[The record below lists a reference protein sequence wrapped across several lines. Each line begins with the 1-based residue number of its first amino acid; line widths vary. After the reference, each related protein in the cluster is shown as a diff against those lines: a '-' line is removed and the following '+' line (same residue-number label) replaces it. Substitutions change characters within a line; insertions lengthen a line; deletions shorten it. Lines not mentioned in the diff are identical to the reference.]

1 MKFSPLKSPKGM
13 LYLARKFE
21 FEASHFYRNFGG
33 KVENL
38 HGHNYEIWVMIRGD
52 TNEHDMIINVS
63 DLKRLINP
71 IISHYDHR
79 LLNNLPEFQGI
90 NPTVEVI
97 SEVIFNRASEVI
109 DNLFAVKVYEDYDIF
124 GAFDGEYKLGVLKGV
139 KFQCDD
145 YWYEVWVKG
154 DINERGIVENI
165 DKITKSKKKFFERYT
180 KVIDGSGYLR
190 LRGEKL
196 DFKTYRFSSSHV
208 LGIKDLTY
216 DENLKIYGKCA
227 RKESHGHNYRLII
240 FSNDKGSFK
249 IAKDIVDTLDHN
261 HLNDYIDNP
270 TLENI
275 AKYIYLSV
283 RCDILKIYET
293 PKTYVI
299 ISENYEDIISV
310 I

>member
-1 MKFSPLKSPKGM
+1 M

-21 FEASHFYRNFGG
+21 FESSHFYRNFGG

-38 HGHNYEIWVMIRGD
+38 HGHNYEIWVILRGD
-52 TNEHDMIINVS
+52 TNDYDMIMNVS
-63 DLKRLINP
+63 DLKRLMEP
-71 IISHYDHR
+71 IISYYDHR
-79 LLNNLPEFQGI
+79 LLNNLPEFQGK

-97 SEVIFNRASEVI
+97 SEVIFNRVSKIIE
-109 DNLFAVKVYEDYDIF
+109 NLFAVKVYEDYDIF

-139 KFQCDD
+139 KIHSDD

-154 DINERGIVENI
+154 NINEKGIVEDI
-165 DKITKSKKKFFERYT
+165 ERITESEKRFLERYT
-180 KVIDGSGYLR
+180 KVVDGSGYLR
-190 LRGEKL
+190 IGDKELN
-196 DFKTYRFSSSHV
+196 FKTYRFSSSHV
-208 LGIKDLTY
+208 LGLKGLTY

-227 RKESHGHNYRLII
+227 REESHGHNYRLTI
-240 FSNDKGSFK
+240 FSNDKESFK

-275 AKYIYLSV
+275 AKYIYSSV
-283 RCDILKIYET
+283 HCDILKIYET

-299 ISENYEDIISV
+299 ISEDYEDIIPA